1 MSRPKGLHGRLKGGM
16 GGILYTMPDSSR
28 MQRCIART
36 AQERPK
42 VRRLDD
48 AGHPECAVIGRQRR
62 GSCNYSLTASA
73 QAGPVGASCLLLS
86 NSARHGARPN
96 GDLPPA
102 LAQGRAPLKRF
113 LKIRQFAFGDSSLL
127 VGRPPGSAANQK
139 NRAAAFPRQTSSDWQ
154 RKLLRCGACE
164 RQRRWRGSGGM
175 AAAALAGCWASQGRI
190 CPRFGVRA
198 N

>member
-73 QAGPVGASCLLLS
+73 QAGPVGASS
-86 NSARHGARPN
+86 SSINRHGARPN

-113 LKIRQFAFGDSSLL
+113 LKIRQFAFGDSFLL

-139 NRAAAFPRQTSSDWQ
+139 TGRLPFRAERRATGSGNFSCG
-154 RKLLRCGACE
+154 CGACE